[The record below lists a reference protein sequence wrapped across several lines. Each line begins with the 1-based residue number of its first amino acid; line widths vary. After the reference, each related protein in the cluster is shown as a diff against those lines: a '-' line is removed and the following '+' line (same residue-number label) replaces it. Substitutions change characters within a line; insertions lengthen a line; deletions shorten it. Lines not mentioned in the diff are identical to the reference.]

1 MSVREVRG
9 NACIELIPTLISSVT
24 SALLPAQLVAEI
36 LISRGMLYS
45 PSRTT
50 LVVLVLMVCVVVLNS
65 ILYSST
71 SPYSGASQEM
81 MMKNLLG

>member
-1 MSVREVRG
+1 MREVRG

-50 LVVLVLMVCVVVLNS
+50 LVVLVL
-65 ILYSST
+65 
-71 SPYSGASQEM
+71 
-81 MMKNLLG
+81 